1 VTAAPADPPGTPA
14 SPARVRRRLL
24 LLLPPLLA
32 DRPFRRY
39 WSAQTISQFGDQIS
53 SVALPLAAVLVLHA
67 GAAQMGYLVALEW
80 LPSLVFAAPAGGWI
94 DRLGHRRA
102 IMIAADLGR
111 AALLASIPASYAAG
125 VLTIGQLY
133 GVAAGAGTLSILFT
147 VSDAT
152 LFVAVVPE
160 QAYVDGSSLVNGSRA
175 LSYVGGPSL
184 GGLLVQVLSAP
195 FTVAADAL
203 SFLGSAFFLSRIHPA
218 EPPADRA
225 GGSLSAGV
233 SFIRHSP
240 VMRVTLVVV
249 ATINFFMFMFSALF
263 LLYAVRDLHLQAG
276 VLGLVLGS
284 GAIGGVLGSLVTKRL
299 AGRVGIGWAY
309 VLGCLCFTVPVLLVP
324 LAAGPRA
331 LVLGMLF
338 VAEFGAGFGVMVLD
352 ISVGSIFAVI
362 IPDQIRSRVMGAFQA
377 VNYGTRPL
385 GALAGGTLGS
395 LAGLRPTLWIAIGG
409 AVAAATCLLRSPLRS
424 FRMPAPGDQPAGS

>member
-14 SPARVRRRLL
+14 SPARVRRRL

-424 FRMPAPGDQPAGS
+424 FRMPAPGDQPAES